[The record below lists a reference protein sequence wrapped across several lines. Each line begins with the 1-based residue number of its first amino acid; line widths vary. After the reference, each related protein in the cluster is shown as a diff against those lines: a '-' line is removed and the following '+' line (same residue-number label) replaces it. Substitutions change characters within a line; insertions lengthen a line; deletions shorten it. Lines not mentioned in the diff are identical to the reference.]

1 MKNFKSKLWSILLVG
16 FVLAFALTACSPGNS
31 SETQQSETQQSNTQS
46 NNQSN
51 TGSNTGS
58 ENHSNTRK
66 TGKEQTAVRVASLL
80 GPTGMGMVK
89 LMADQGE
96 ADLAYEFSLA
106 ASPDDL
112 VAKVINKE
120 IDIAALPTNLAL
132 LLYNKTEGQIQL
144 AAINTLGV
152 LYLVE
157 NGESIKSVADLKGKE
172 VYISGK
178 GTTPDFVMQ
187 YLLKHHGL
195 EVGKDV
201 QLDYF
206 TQHSD
211 LAAALA
217 GGDVAIGLLPQP
229 HVTTAMLKNQDLKIA
244 LDLTKEWE
252 QAAPQGGQLP
262 MGCLVVQKEFAENN
276 QEALNTF
283 LAEYKESVSFVNKN
297 VEQAAQ
303 LMEQYGILPKAQIA
317 QKALPYCNIVFIDAQ
332 AGKTDLEEYYQVL
345 YDFEPSSIGGKLA
358 DEGFYYNKK

>member
-1 MKNFKSKLWSILLVG
+1 MKQNKSKILSILLVV
-16 FVLAFALTACSPGNS
+16 FVFAFALTACSPGNS
-31 SETQQSETQQSNTQS
+31 SETQQPGTQQSNTQS

-51 TGSNTGS
+51 TESNAGS
-58 ENHSNTRK
+58 ENHSNTREI
-66 TGKEQTAVRVASLL
+66 GEKEQTPIRVASLL

-89 LMADQGE
+89 LMADQDQGE

-120 IDIAALPTNLAL
+120 IDVAALPTNLAL
-132 LLYNKTEGQIQL
+132 LLYNRTEGQIQL

-178 GTTPDFVMQ
+178 GTTPDFVIQ

-217 GGDVAIGLLPQP
+217 GGDATIGLLPQP
-229 HVTTAMLKNQDLKIA
+229 HVTTAMLKNPDLKIA

-252 QAAPQGGQLP
+252 QAAP
-262 MGCLVVQKEFAENN
+262 
-276 QEALNTF
+276 
-283 LAEYKESVSFVNKN
+283 
-297 VEQAAQ
+297 
-303 LMEQYGILPKAQIA
+303 
-317 QKALPYCNIVFIDAQ
+317 
-332 AGKTDLEEYYQVL
+332 
-345 YDFEPSSIGGKLA
+345 
-358 DEGFYYNKK
+358 